1 MKAISTELAISRTQI
16 EDFLYYEAALL
27 DAWRL
32 DEWMGLLTDDIVYE
46 VPSTDMPDGEPEST
60 LFLIADNAQR
70 LRSRVQQL
78 SGRHAWA
85 ENPPSRT
92 RRLISNVRIL
102 GIAGDTI
109 RITANFVVYRMR
121 YELVDTYVGRYEHTL
136 VQQDGELK
144 IRKRK
149 AILDLEVLRP
159 HGKVSIIL

>member
-1 MKAISTELAISRTQI
+1 MKAISTESAISRAQI
-16 EDFLYYEAALL
+16 EDFLYHEAALL
-27 DAWRL
+27 DAWQL
-32 DEWMGLLTDDIVYE
+32 DEWMTLLTDDVVYE
-46 VPSTDMPDGEPEST
+46 VPSTDMPDGDPEST

-92 RRLISNVRIL
+92 RRLIANVRIL
-102 GIAGDTI
+102 AVEGDTI
-109 RITANFVVYRMR
+109 RMTANFVVYRMR

-149 AILDLEVLRP
+149 AILDLEALRP